1 MILPPQVHELITAL
15 HRNRARIQA
24 RISRQEKRE
33 GSPEELD
40 RIACD
45 PGRKVYLDA
54 IIECRRC
61 RIKTIDGLLAMLE
74 AKE

>member
-1 MILPPQVHELITAL
+1 MSSSRPCTVTGPGS
-15 HRNRARIQA
+15 RRA
-24 RISRQEKRE
+24 STDKR
-33 GSPEELD
+33 GAKAPRSSPEELD

>member
-1 MILPPQVHELITAL
+1 MTCLNNEGTVPTA
-15 HRNRARIQA
+15 H
-24 RISRQEKRE
+24 S
-33 GSPEELD
+33 SPEELD